1 MAHTAIAVNF
11 NESLNVKCSVSAQI
25 TFNIQVLLNVITNF
39 GNLILGKISA
49 TSIGI
54 NSGCLYDLSSSGTA
68 DTIDVSKADLNS
80 LVVGQVNTRNTC
92 HIVLPPNY
100 CSGLALTLF
109 VLWIFTDN
117 HDFTIALNH
126 FAFVAN
132 FLYRRSD
139 FHLNILLYL
148 L

>member
-54 NSGCLYDLSSSGTA
+54 NSGCLYDLSSSGSAASTPSA
-68 DTIDVSKADLNS
+68 
-80 LVVGQVNTRNTC
+80 
-92 HIVLPPNY
+92 
-100 CSGLALTLF
+100 
-109 VLWIFTDN
+109 
-117 HDFTIALNH
+117 
-126 FAFVAN
+126 
-132 FLYRRSD
+132 RSSA
-139 FHLNILLYL
+139 
-148 L
+148 